1 MNKNL
6 VILLVLIS
14 LKVQAENNTVPSLQT
29 KESQKVYE
37 AIITLMN
44 AKALEV
50 SQDRKIQLNDQVVN
64 DLIQLG
70 ILKKGRSEV
79 SAICTDVIQ

>member
-6 VILLVLIS
+6 IILLVLIS
-14 LKVQAENNTVPSLQT
+14 LKAQAENNIAPNLQA

-37 AIITLMN
+37 AIITLIN

-70 ILKKGRSEV
+70 ILKNGHSEV